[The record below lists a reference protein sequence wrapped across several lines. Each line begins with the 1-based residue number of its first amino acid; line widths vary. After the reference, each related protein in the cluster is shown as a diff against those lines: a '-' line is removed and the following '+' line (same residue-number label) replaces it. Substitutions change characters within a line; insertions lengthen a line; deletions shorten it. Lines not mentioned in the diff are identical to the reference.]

1 MEPALPTPEMTPSA
15 PERPVLGAPTANL
28 TPTQVRYALWV
39 LLIIYTL
46 NFLDRQIV
54 NILAGPIKAEFNLS
68 NTQMGLLTGLAFAFV
83 YTVLGIPIARYADRF
98 SSNRVSIIAGALALW
113 SLFTALCGLAQNFTQ
128 LLLSRV
134 GVGIGE
140 AGCTPPAHS
149 LISDTAPPEK
159 RASALAFYSM
169 GVPIGTFFAF
179 AFGGWIAQ
187 ALDWRWAFLLVGLPG
202 VLLAVLVWF
211 TIREPRR
218 LGLVP
223 PPRAD
228 VPAMSFG
235 NSLKA
240 LGSIRS
246 YWYASFGAAVLAF
259 IGYGQIAF
267 LGIFY
272 GEVHATPLAQIGLAL
287 AIVIGIGGAVGTYA
301 GGQIADAAA
310 KKDTRAYFSVP
321 AIAMVISTPLFF
333 AAMLLP
339 NGPLGLSGGL
349 GDPTLWSLALLIIPI
364 LLNSLWYGPVY
375 ASIQGVVG
383 PELRASA
390 VAIMLFVVNMIGLGF
405 GPTLLGVLS
414 DALSNWRLGELVAAG
429 KDFNAA
435 CLPIFAD
442 NRLDASGGVA
452 LGLAKADPE
461 LAVACGLA
469 RDDGLRWGLIVSG
482 LVGLAAVALFWLGRG
497 SIREDLA
504 RASPAG

>member
-1 MEPALPTPEMTPSA
+1 VEPALSTDLTQANPASPDPATPAQP
-15 PERPVLGAPTANL
+15 L
-28 TPTQVRYALWV
+28 TPGQVRYALWL

-98 SSNRVSIIAGALALW
+98 SSNRVGIIAGALVVW
-113 SLFTALCGLAQNFTQ
+113 SMFTALCGLAQNFLQ
-128 LLLSRV
+128 LLLARV
-134 GVGIGE
+134 GVGVGE

-202 VLLAVLVWF
+202 VLLAAVAWF
-211 TIREPRR
+211 TIKEPRK
-218 LGLVP
+218 LGLIAP
-223 PPRAD
+223 PKAD
-228 VPAMSFG
+228 APTLSFG
-235 NSLKA
+235 QSLKA

-272 GEVHATPLAQIGLAL
+272 GEVHTTPLAQIGLAL
-287 AIVIGIGGAVGTYA
+287 AIVIGIGGAIGTFA

-321 AIAMVISTPLFF
+321 AIAMIASTPLFF
-333 AAMLLP
+333 VAMLLP
-339 NGPLGLSGGL
+339 SGPPGLSGGL
-349 GDPTLWSLALLIIPI
+349 GDPTFWSLAILIVPI

-390 VAIMLFVVNMIGLGF
+390 VAIMLFIVNMIGLGF
-405 GPTLLGVLS
+405 GPTLLGMLA
-414 DALSNWRLGELVAAG
+414 DGLSNWRLGDLIAVG
-429 KDFNAA
+429 KDFNSA
-435 CLPIFAD
+435 CLPLFAD
-442 NRLDASGGVA
+442 NRLIAAGQLGQ
-452 LGLAKADPE
+452 GLAAANPE
-461 LAVACGLA
+461 LAAACSLA

-482 LVGLAAVALFWLGRG
+482 LIGLVAVALFWLGRG

-504 RASPAG
+504 RASARA

>member
-1 MEPALPTPEMTPSA
+1 MPPSDPTRTPSVST
-15 PERPVLGAPTANL
+15 PPGAPLQAL
-28 TPTQVRYALWV
+28 SPAQVRYALWL

-98 SSNRVSIIAGALALW
+98 SSNRIGIIAGALAVW

-128 LLLSRV
+128 LLLARV
-134 GVGIGE
+134 GVGVGE

-149 LISDTAPPEK
+149 LIADTAPPEK

-187 ALDWRWAFLLVGLPG
+187 ALDWRWAFLMVGLPG
-202 VLLAVLVWF
+202 VLLAALAWF
-211 TIREPRR
+211 TMKEPRK
-218 LGLVP
+218 LGMVAP
-223 PPRAD
+223 PKAD
-228 VPAMSFG
+228 AQFMSFG
-235 NSLKA
+235 ASLKA

-259 IGYGQIAF
+259 IGYGQTAF

-272 GEVHATPLAQIGLAL
+272 GEVHTTPLAQIGLAL
-287 AIVIGIGGAVGTYA
+287 AVVIGIGGAIGTYV
-301 GGQIADAAA
+301 GGQVADAAA
-310 KKDTRAYFSVP
+310 KTDARAYFSVP
-321 AIAMVISTPLFF
+321 AIAMIASTPLFF
-333 AAMLLP
+333 AAMMLP
-339 NGPLGLSGGL
+339 SGPSGLSGGL
-349 GDPTLWSLALLIIPI
+349 GDPTLWSLGLLVIPVF
-364 LLNSLWYGPVY
+364 LNSLWYGPVY

-383 PELRASA
+383 PALRASA
-390 VAIMLFVVNMIGLGF
+390 VAIMLFIVNLIGLGF
-405 GPTLLGVLS
+405 GPTLLGMLA
-414 DALSNWRLGELVAAG
+414 DALSNWRLEALLAAG

-442 NRLDASGGVA
+442 NRLVA
-452 LGLAKADPE
+452 AGQAAQGLAAANPD
-461 LAVACGLA
+461 LAAACGLA

-482 LVGLAAVALFWLGRG
+482 LIGLVAVALFWLGRG

-504 RASPAG
+504 RASAAA

>member
-1 MEPALPTPEMTPSA
+1 MEPALSTDLTQATPASPDPATPGQ
-15 PERPVLGAPTANL
+15 PL
-28 TPTQVRYALWV
+28 TPGQVRYALWL

-98 SSNRVSIIAGALALW
+98 SSNRVGIIAAALVVW
-113 SLFTALCGLAQNFTQ
+113 SMFTALCGLAQNFLQ
-128 LLLSRV
+128 LLLARV

-187 ALDWRWAFLLVGLPG
+187 ALDWRWAFLMVGLPG
-202 VLLAVLVWF
+202 VLLAAVAWF
-211 TIREPRR
+211 TIKEPRK
-218 LGLVP
+218 LGLIAP
-223 PPRAD
+223 PKAD
-228 VPAMSFG
+228 APTLSFG
-235 NSLKA
+235 QSLKA

-272 GEVHATPLAQIGLAL
+272 GEVHTTPLAQIGLAL

-301 GGQIADAAA
+301 GGRSRTPPPRRI
-310 KKDTRAYFSVP
+310 P
-321 AIAMVISTPLFF
+321 APIS
-333 AAMLLP
+333 
-339 NGPLGLSGGL
+339 
-349 GDPTLWSLALLIIPI
+349 
-364 LLNSLWYGPVY
+364 
-375 ASIQGVVG
+375 
-383 PELRASA
+383 
-390 VAIMLFVVNMIGLGF
+390 
-405 GPTLLGVLS
+405 
-414 DALSNWRLGELVAAG
+414 
-429 KDFNAA
+429 A
-435 CLPIFAD
+435 CRPS
-442 NRLDASGGVA
+442 R
-452 LGLAKADPE
+452 
-461 LAVACGLA
+461 
-469 RDDGLRWGLIVSG
+469 
-482 LVGLAAVALFWLGRG
+482 
-497 SIREDLA
+497 
-504 RASPAG
+504 